1 MRGFQ
6 SIGPLQS
13 GDFDKYRGEQN
24 SLNTAGIEPATL
36 SVLTICDN
44 PYTTRPFWKSAR
56 KLQQLKMQN
65 PQRIQSLPLLSYLST
80 NNGLKDHAFG
90 LEAAIVAQ
98 ADNDTNFSNYSETI
112 TSNLMG
118 IDSRTKGLVEDLRER
133 LQSTINGISKQNQHR
148 FSLQDS
154 ETKRSENQVMSL
166 KTEQNEMIFKVP
178 ETISRIEFLESE
190 LGIAGNEMDDDLKS
204 ARANTR

>member
-1 MRGFQ
+1 
-6 SIGPLQS
+6 
-13 GDFDKYRGEQN
+13 
-24 SLNTAGIEPATL
+24 
-36 SVLTICDN
+36 
-44 PYTTRPFWKSAR
+44 
-56 KLQQLKMQN
+56 MQN

-133 LQSTINGISKQNQHR
+133 LQSTLNGISKQNQHR